1 MKESVYEQKKLF
13 NCYCSLILPK
23 LNSERKAESKHFF
36 YLMKTFSLG
45 RIERPDFLKIAKL
58 EESPLKPLP
67 WSFKLTIWGRK
78 DALSGI
84 LNLIRKPVDF
94 HYLISLETIKYKRNQ
109 VFGFIENTFC
119 YSRAFLLYI
128 QRDSACVKSY
138 DYVFQYT
145 FLYVGS

>member
-94 HYLISLETIKYKRNQ
+94 HYLILIIGNDKIQAESGLRVHWKYLLLLKSI
-109 VFGFIENTFC
+109 FI
-119 YSRAFLLYI
+119 I
-128 QRDSACVKSY
+128 HSAW
-138 DYVFQYT
+138 
-145 FLYVGS
+145 